1 MKISACYIV
10 KNEAANLPRSL
21 ASLGDAWDELVVVDT
36 GSTDETVAI
45 ATRAGARVLHYTWQ
59 DDFAAARNFALD
71 HATGDWVIFLD
82 ADEYFARP
90 LVRAE
95 LTAWLAQPPQ
105 PQELRLLHNYQ
116 SPASVRTVG
125 TDVATPVATGGA
137 ASLMTS
143 QETSGA
149 AAEKLTAQPA
159 AGAGET
165 VVDVVLVVLENL
177 ERGEQAGQG
186 TLTPGCPRILRRDLA
201 LRYRGRIHEQPCYVG
216 QPPRPL
222 CLRYAPD
229 TLRLLHTGY
238 AQVLSPAKSRRNLH
252 ILQAEIAAH
261 GLQPGYHYYLADC
274 YQGLGDYAAAAREAA
289 AGIAEDTEM
298 LGDGTHLYHVVI
310 ESLRHLGGRDA
321 EMLQWAER
329 GIAAF
334 PEQPEFYAEQGM
346 CLCALGRLPEARQA
360 LIEALIRYEEDAPR
374 PEGGYFYARQAGQC
388 AARLGEIMTLQ
399 GDPAEAATWYGLANH
414 YAPHDPHVQAKIR
427 RWRERRE

>member
-116 SPASVRTVG
+116 P
-125 TDVATPVATGGA
+125 
-137 ASLMTS
+137 
-143 QETSGA
+143 
-149 AAEKLTAQPA
+149 PA
-159 AGAGET
+159 AGQTAVTEPAET